1 MSLDTFTEVGG
12 GGRGRG
18 EGKPG
23 EKPGRRKC
31 MGGRKRESGKQ
42 FYQRVGKQEK
52 VKFFLEGGGGSC
64 STYISAN
71 LMQEMTKR
79 LSSVSDVMQTSW

>member
-1 MSLDTFTEVGG
+1 LSLDTFTEVGG
-12 GGRGRG
+12 GKGSWGG
-18 EGKPG
+18 ETRRKAG
-23 EKPGRRKC
+23 EKEVYGRQE
-31 MGGRKRESGKQ
+31 KRERKAVLPTCWEAGKS
-42 FYQRVGKQEK
+42 KI
-52 VKFFLEGGGGSC
+52 FLGGWGSC